1 MGQGVE
7 QVWLALDEVA
17 QRAAVARLRW
27 KIMTLPKET
36 APRPERPALLF
47 LPAIP
52 FPRRAQFSATA
63 VRYVRRQ
70 KRPLW
75 SNHFQPWLQP
85 WGLLGLVC
93 ALPTY
98 RVLLLSG
105 NLLSR
110 VEYVPGR
117 SLDGFLRRSEEA
129 TFASRN
135 FAQGTY
141 LCVVIEVAAGLQ
153 SNAKPNCA
161 QIFSSVY

>member
-1 MGQGVE
+1 MLGDKSCSPAKKTIMVQSFSTSVLESSGAGVCG
-7 QVWLALDEVA
+7 AD
-17 QRAAVARLRW
+17 
-27 KIMTLPKET
+27 I
-36 APRPERPALLF
+36 
-47 LPAIP
+47 
-52 FPRRAQFSATA
+52 S
-63 VRYVRRQ
+63 
-70 KRPLW
+70 
-75 SNHFQPWLQP
+75 
-85 WGLLGLVC
+85 
-93 ALPTY
+93 
-98 RVLLLSG
+98 VLLLSG

-161 QIFSSVY
+161 QIFSSV